1 VQEDMFKLGMPSW
14 IDPAPSR
21 PGEKGQGSFSADQW
35 RTFYTINLLF
45 TLVRLWGS
53 LPQEDCRYKMLIN
66 FMHLITAVRLADM
79 RVMTEACIR
88 SFEYHMRVYLE
99 ELIDLY
105 PHTRI
110 TTYQHMSLHF
120 GNLLRWFGPAHS
132 WRCFA
137 FERLNYTIRK
147 FPTNSRL
154 VCVHPHYF
162 MEQFLTSDFR
172 YGEDHVHSFLH
183 DAETKIFLSQSKP
196 STRIR
201 RICRHLS
208 RHF

>member
-1 VQEDMFKLGMPSW
+1 
-14 IDPAPSR
+14 SR

-35 RTFYTINLLF
+35 RTFCTINLPF

-53 LPQEDCRYKMLIN
+53 LPYKMLIN
-66 FMHLITAVRLADM
+66 FMHLITAVRLANM
-79 RVMTEACIR
+79 RVMTEARIR

-99 ELIDLY
+99 ELIDLN

-120 GNLLRWFGPAHS
+120 GNLLRRFGPVKS

-147 FPTNSRL
+147 FPTNSRFGMCTSSL
-154 VCVHPHYF
+154 FHGAISYF
-162 MEQFLTSDFR
+162 RL
-172 YGEDHVHSFLH
+172 
-183 DAETKIFLSQSKP
+183 
-196 STRIR
+196 
-201 RICRHLS
+201 
-208 RHF
+208 